1 MSKNEDILEIKIIL
15 LGDMFV
21 GKTSIISHYVEDSFS
36 ENIMSSSAMSYT
48 QKDIVIDKQKIQ
60 LNIWD
65 TVGQEKYRAL
75 SKLFFQDTKIVILVY
90 SIKSLESF
98 KGLDYWYN
106 LYKETIGNETILGI
120 IGNKSDLY
128 LEQEVEESQGEEY
141 AKNHGGIFQLVSAK
155 NNRVGI
161 DEFIKKLVNEY
172 LKKFGINK
180 NNKKIKLGEE
190 EDVDIEELKAGCC
203 TGSKG
208 KRMIRKYSSIIK
220 DEDGIINTVF
230 LGEDSVGKTSIIN
243 RILKKEFNSSEIHTE
258 ELNEFNYKFKS
269 NKMKLNIIINDVN
282 NQKKITKEFVNI
294 IEKSEIIFLVYDIYN
309 DKSIE
314 NIEYWIDCIKKVK
327 DNINKILIYILAN
340 KNEKIDGK
348 ENKSNIEK
356 GKIIAVENKYMFKT
370 ISAKENEGISGLI
383 DESVKNYL
391 TIP

>member
-15 LGDMFV
+15 LGDMYV
-21 GKTSIISHYVEDSFS
+21 GKTSIISRYVEDSFS

-269 NKMKLNIIINDVN
+269 NKMKLNIKINDVN

-294 IEKSEIIFLVYDIYN
+294 IEKSEIFFLVYDIYN

>member
-21 GKTSIISHYVEDSFS
+21 GKTSIISRYVEDSFS

-106 LYKETIGNETILGI
+106 LCKETIGNEAILGI

-243 RILKKEFNSSEIHTE
+243 RILKKEFNCSEIHTE

-294 IEKSEIIFLVYDIYN
+294 IEKSEIFFLVYDIYN

-348 ENKSNIEK
+348 ENNSNIEK

>member
-21 GKTSIISHYVEDSFS
+21 GKTSIISRYVEDSFS

-294 IEKSEIIFLVYDIYN
+294 IEKSEIFFLVYDIYN

>member
-21 GKTSIISHYVEDSFS
+21 GKTSIISRYVEDSFS

-106 LYKETIGNETILGI
+106 LYKETIGNEAILGI

-294 IEKSEIIFLVYDIYN
+294 IEKSEIFFLVYDIYN

>member
-15 LGDMFV
+15 LGDMYV
-21 GKTSIISHYVEDSFS
+21 GKTSIISRYVEDSFS

-190 EDVDIEELKAGCC
+190 EDVDIEELKVGCC

-294 IEKSEIIFLVYDIYN
+294 IEKSEIFFLVYDIYN

-348 ENKSNIEK
+348 ENNSNIEK

>member
-15 LGDMFV
+15 LGDMYV
-21 GKTSIISHYVEDSFS
+21 GKTSIISRYVEDSFS

-106 LYKETIGNETILGI
+106 LYKETIGNEAILGI

-269 NKMKLNIIINDVN
+269 NKMKLNIKINDVN

-294 IEKSEIIFLVYDIYN
+294 IEKSEIFFLVYDIYN

-348 ENKSNIEK
+348 ENNSNIEK

-383 DESVKNYL
+383 DESIKNYL

>member
-21 GKTSIISHYVEDSFS
+21 GKTSIISRYVEDSFS

-48 QKDIVIDKQKIQ
+48 QKDIIIDKQKIQ

-269 NKMKLNIIINDVN
+269 NKMKLNIKINDVN

-294 IEKSEIIFLVYDIYN
+294 IEKSEIFFLVYDIYN

-348 ENKSNIEK
+348 ENNSNIEK

>member
-1 MSKNEDILEIKIIL
+1 MSKHEDILEIKIIL

-21 GKTSIISHYVEDSFS
+21 GKTSIISRYVEDSFS

-90 SIKSLESF
+90 SIISLESF

-106 LYKETIGNETILGI
+106 LYKETIGNEVILGI

-220 DEDGIINTVF
+220 DEDGTINTVF

-269 NKMKLNIIINDVN
+269 NKMKLNIKINDVN

-294 IEKSEIIFLVYDIYN
+294 IEKSEIFFLVYDIYN

-348 ENKSNIEK
+348 ENNSNIEK

>member
-15 LGDMFV
+15 LGDMYV
-21 GKTSIISHYVEDSFS
+21 GKTSIISRYVEDSFS

-106 LYKETIGNETILGI
+106 LYKETIGNEVILGI

-172 LKKFGINK
+172 LKKFGIIK

-190 EDVDIEELKAGCC
+190 KDVDIEELKAGCC

-269 NKMKLNIIINDVN
+269 NKMKLNIKINDVN

-294 IEKSEIIFLVYDIYN
+294 IEKSEIFFLVYDIYN

-348 ENKSNIEK
+348 ENNSNIEK

>member
-21 GKTSIISHYVEDSFS
+21 GKTSIISRYVEDSFS

-90 SIKSLESF
+90 SIISLESF

-106 LYKETIGNETILGI
+106 LYKETIGNEVILGI

-269 NKMKLNIIINDVN
+269 NKMKLNIIINDIN

-294 IEKSEIIFLVYDIYN
+294 IEKSEIFFLVYDIYN

>member
-21 GKTSIISHYVEDSFS
+21 GKTSIISRYVEDSFS

-90 SIKSLESF
+90 SIISLESF

-106 LYKETIGNETILGI
+106 LYKETIGNEVILGI

-190 EDVDIEELKAGCC
+190 EDVDIVELKAGCC

-230 LGEDSVGKTSIIN
+230 LGEDSVGKASIIN

-269 NKMKLNIIINDVN
+269 NKMKLNIKINDVN
-282 NQKKITKEFVNI
+282 NQKKITREFVNI
-294 IEKSEIIFLVYDIYN
+294 IEKSEIFFLVYDIYN

-348 ENKSNIEK
+348 ENNSNIEK

>member
-21 GKTSIISHYVEDSFS
+21 GKTSIISRYVEDSFS

-106 LYKETIGNETILGI
+106 LYKETIGNEVILGI

-269 NKMKLNIIINDVN
+269 NKMKLNIKINDVN

-294 IEKSEIIFLVYDIYN
+294 IEKSEIFFLVYDIYN

-348 ENKSNIEK
+348 ENHSNIEK

>member
-21 GKTSIISHYVEDSFS
+21 GKTSIISRYVEDSFS

-106 LYKETIGNETILGI
+106 LYKETIGNEVILGI

-269 NKMKLNIIINDVN
+269 NKMKLNIKINDVN

-294 IEKSEIIFLVYDIYN
+294 IEKSEIFFLVYDIYN

-348 ENKSNIEK
+348 ENNSNIEK

>member
-21 GKTSIISHYVEDSFS
+21 GKTSIISRYVEDSFS

-106 LYKETIGNETILGI
+106 LYKETIGNEAILGI

-190 EDVDIEELKAGCC
+190 EDVDIEELKVGCC

-269 NKMKLNIIINDVN
+269 NKMKLNIKINDVN

-294 IEKSEIIFLVYDIYN
+294 IEKSEIFFLVYDIYN

-348 ENKSNIEK
+348 ENNSNIEK

>member
-21 GKTSIISHYVEDSFS
+21 GKTSIISRYVEDSFS

-90 SIKSLESF
+90 SIISLESF

-106 LYKETIGNETILGI
+106 LYKETIGNEVILGI

-269 NKMKLNIIINDVN
+269 NKMKLNIKINDVN

-294 IEKSEIIFLVYDIYN
+294 IEKSEIFFLVYDIYN

-383 DESVKNYL
+383 DESIKNYL

>member
-21 GKTSIISHYVEDSFS
+21 GKTSIISRYVEDSFS

-90 SIKSLESF
+90 SINSLESF

-106 LYKETIGNETILGI
+106 LYKETIGNEAILGI

-269 NKMKLNIIINDVN
+269 NKMKLNIKINDVN

-294 IEKSEIIFLVYDIYN
+294 IEKSEIFFLVYDIYN

-348 ENKSNIEK
+348 ENNSNIEK
-356 GKIIAVENKYMFKT
+356 GKIIAIENKYMFKT

>member
-21 GKTSIISHYVEDSFS
+21 GKTSIISRYVEDSFS

-90 SIKSLESF
+90 SIISLESF

-106 LYKETIGNETILGI
+106 LYKETIGNEVILGI

-269 NKMKLNIIINDVN
+269 NKMKLNIKINDVN

-294 IEKSEIIFLVYDIYN
+294 IEKSEIFFLVYDIYN

>member
-15 LGDMFV
+15 LGDMYV
-21 GKTSIISHYVEDSFS
+21 GKTSIISRYVEDSFS

-106 LYKETIGNETILGI
+106 LYKETIGNEAILGI

-269 NKMKLNIIINDVN
+269 NKMKLNIKINDVN

-294 IEKSEIIFLVYDIYN
+294 IEKSEIFFLVYDIYN

-348 ENKSNIEK
+348 ENNSNIEK

>member
-21 GKTSIISHYVEDSFS
+21 GKTSIISRYVEDSFS

-106 LYKETIGNETILGI
+106 LYKETIGNEVILGI

-190 EDVDIEELKAGCC
+190 EDVDIEELKVGCC

-269 NKMKLNIIINDVN
+269 NKMKLNIKINDVN

-294 IEKSEIIFLVYDIYN
+294 IEKSEIFFLVYDIYN

-383 DESVKNYL
+383 DESIKNYL

>member
-21 GKTSIISHYVEDSFS
+21 GKTSIISRYVEDSFS

-106 LYKETIGNETILGI
+106 LYKETIGNEAILGI

-269 NKMKLNIIINDVN
+269 NKMKLNIIINDIN

-294 IEKSEIIFLVYDIYN
+294 IEKSEIFFLVYDIYN

>member
-21 GKTSIISHYVEDSFS
+21 GKTSIISRYVEDSFS

-106 LYKETIGNETILGI
+106 LYKETIGNEAILGI

-269 NKMKLNIIINDVN
+269 NKMKLNIKINDVN

-294 IEKSEIIFLVYDIYN
+294 IEKSEIFFLVYDIYN

>member
-1 MSKNEDILEIKIIL
+1 
-15 LGDMFV
+15 
-21 GKTSIISHYVEDSFS
+21 
-36 ENIMSSSAMSYT
+36 MSSSTMSYT

-106 LYKETIGNETILGI
+106 LYKETIGNEVILGI

-220 DEDGIINTVF
+220 DEDGIINSVF
-230 LGEDSVGKTSIIN
+230 LGEDSVGKTSIIH

-269 NKMKLNIIINDVN
+269 NKMKLNIKINDVN

-294 IEKSEIIFLVYDIYN
+294 IEKSEIFFLVYDIYN

-314 NIEYWIDCIKKVK
+314 NIEYWIDCVKKVK

-348 ENKSNIEK
+348 GNKSNIEK